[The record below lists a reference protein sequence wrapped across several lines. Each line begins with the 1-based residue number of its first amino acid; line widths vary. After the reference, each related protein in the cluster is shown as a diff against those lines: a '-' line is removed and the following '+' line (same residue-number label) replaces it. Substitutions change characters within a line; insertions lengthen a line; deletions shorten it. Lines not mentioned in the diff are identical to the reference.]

1 MTDDVLT
8 AARAEIDA
16 IDRELLALV
25 ARRRAVVAA
34 LGVWK
39 RDHGR
44 PAADPD
50 REQRLLDA
58 RARDAADLGL
68 PSALAVELF
77 ELVLRWSRRHLEEV
91 MRGE

>member
-39 RDHGR
+39 RDQGL
-44 PAADPD
+44 PPADPD
-50 REQRLLDA
+50 REQRLLAA
-58 RARDAADLGL
+58 RARYAADLGL
-68 PSALAVELF
+68 PSELAVELF
-77 ELVLRWSRRHLEEV
+77 ELVLRWSRRHLAEV
-91 MRGE
+91 MNGE